1 MKENQ
6 LSRYG
11 AIAKSLP
18 YTTGKVFFVKS
29 TSDTDY
35 IEFVNE
41 FPRDRDGVDR
51 VYSTVALAA
60 AATQA
65 NRYDIVVVPDASYL
79 TAANQALLASTARLV
94 ALGYPTDVGTVF
106 TIQKTITSSTITTS
120 AQDLT
125 LVSGGGELLIED
137 VILKTDGTGLAGP
150 TNFRILSNNAKGL
163 AAILEEA
170 VSNLG
175 ANKTVNLDTA
185 SVVKQRTIL
194 ESGKKLQFLGTASAG
209 TGAGTVQVTAVLRR
223 LAPGAVIAAA

>member
-11 AIAKSLP
+11 AIARSLP
-18 YTTGKVFFVKS
+18 YTTGKVFFVKPN
-29 TSDTDY
+29 TDADFADFL
-35 IEFVNE
+35 EA
-41 FPRDRDGVDR
+41 FPADKDGVDR
-51 VYSTVALAA
+51 VYTTVAAAA

-65 NRYDIVVVPDASYL
+65 NRYDIVVVPDATYL

-94 ALGYPTDVGTVF
+94 ALGIPTDVGTVF

-150 TNFRILSNNAKGL
+150 TNFRILSNNAKGA
-163 AAILEEA
+163 AAILEETVA
-170 VSNLG
+170 NLG
-175 ANKTVNLDTA
+175 ANKTVNLDSA
-185 SVVKQRTIL
+185 SVAKQRTIL
-194 ESGKKLQFLGTASAG
+194 ESGKKLQFLGTAAGG
-209 TGAGTVQVTAVLRR
+209 TGAGTVQVTVKFRR
-223 LAPGAVIAAA
+223 LSPGAVIAAA